1 MGRVSAG
8 VVSAV
13 LGVMGTVTLVAAPVA
28 AAAKHGTTPT
38 LITKIPHAA
47 PTSHVTRVARLAELG
62 HGTFWEC
69 SSSTTPLLVGIN
81 RAVLH
86 PGQALNM
93 NFIVKNDGTKPCN
106 YVAPYASAS
115 GGAAAAALD
124 IGPCGS
130 LGFKILGAK
139 HKDVWPGV
147 TPFNCPALGFAE
159 LQPGA
164 SVSGLGTWAQT
175 LPNSTKRIP
184 AGSYT
189 LVIGNSFSFP
199 ITIAAH

>member
-1 MGRVSAG
+1 MGRVRVGLLSAALG
-8 VVSAV
+8 V
-13 LGVMGTVTLVAAPVA
+13 LGSVMSIATPIAS
-28 AAAKHGTTPT
+28 AAKHATTPT
-38 LITKIPHAA
+38 LITKIPHTA

-62 HGTFWEC
+62 HGAFWEC
-69 SSSTTPLLVGIN
+69 SAGTTPLLVGIN
-81 RAVLH
+81 RTVLH
-86 PGQALNM
+86 PGQPLNM

-106 YVAPYASAS
+106 YVAPYATAS
-115 GGAAAAALD
+115 GGATASALD

-139 HKDVWPGV
+139 HKNVWPGIA
-147 TPFNCPALGFAE
+147 PFNCPALAFAE

-175 LPNSTKRIP
+175 LPGSNKRIP
-184 AGSYT
+184 VGSYT

-199 ITIAAH
+199 ITIAAR

>member
-1 MGRVSAG
+1 MGRVLMG
-8 VVSAV
+8 LVSA
-13 LGVMGTVTLVAAPVA
+13 LMGVMGAVTSIAAPVA
-28 AAAKHGTTPT
+28 GAAKHVTQPT
-38 LITKIPHAA
+38 LITRIPHAE
-47 PTSHVTRVARLAELG
+47 PTSHITRVAKLAELG
-62 HGTFWEC
+62 HGAFWEC
-69 SSSTTPLLVGIN
+69 SSGTTPLLVGIN
-81 RAVLH
+81 RNVLH
-86 PGQALNM
+86 PGQPLNM

-106 YVAPYASAS
+106 YVAPYATAS
-115 GGAAAAALD
+115 GAAASTLD

-175 LPNSTKRIP
+175 LPNSNKRIP
-184 AGSYT
+184 VGSYT